1 MFLER
6 YTDRDLKVL
15 NIEDQT
21 ADNLLVVVE
30 RSAWE
35 VEFGFE
41 NTWIVV
47 KDTVTNK
54 HYRIFFDRHAY
65 DSNINSYTVYRNINE
80 VVEKEVVTKYW
91 KDLKE
96 C

>member
-6 YTDRDLKVL
+6 YTDRDLQLL

-21 ADNLLVVVE
+21 VDNLLVVVE

-35 VEFGFE
+35 LEFGYE

-54 HYRIFFDRHAY
+54 HYRIFFVRHAY
-65 DSNINSYTVYRNINE
+65 DSNINSYTVESNINE

-91 KDLKE
+91 KDLKD

>member
-1 MFLER
+1 M
-6 YTDRDLKVL
+6 
-15 NIEDQT
+15 
-21 ADNLLVVVE
+21 VVE

-47 KDTVTNK
+47 KDTLTNK
-54 HYRIFFDRHAY
+54 HYRIFGRHAY

-91 KDLKE
+91 KDL
-96 C
+96 

>member
-1 MFLER
+1 MKTILR
-6 YTDRDLKVL
+6 IIY
-15 NIEDQT
+15 
-21 ADNLLVVVE
+21 LVVVK

-47 KDTVTNK
+47 KDTVTTK

-65 DSNINSYTVYRNINE
+65 NSNINSYTVYSNINE

-91 KDLKE
+91 KDLKD